1 VKARFLVLPE
11 AFLQA
16 TELVQ
21 FRAEVSHCQSV
32 RVIRLAG
39 RLEREQ
45 SPELVELCDEAPM
58 TLQLDVRDLVSAD
71 AVGFQTLGMLRR
83 RGIELVG
90 ASPYVAI
97 QLDFEQ
103 ANHARRL
110 LMNAGQSGCTT
121 TTKTDDT
128 TDREER

>member
-1 VKARFLVLPE
+1 M
-11 AFLQA
+11 QA
-16 TELVQ
+16 NNPVQ
-21 FRAEVSHCQSV
+21 FRAEVFRRESV

-45 SPELVELCDEAPM
+45 APGLVGLCDEAAE
-58 TLQLDVRDLVSAD
+58 TSQLDVRDLISAD

-103 ANHARRL
+103 ANHARKL
-110 LMNAGQSGCTT
+110 LMNAGQSGGTT
-121 TTKTDDT
+121 TTKIDDT

>member
-1 VKARFLVLPE
+1 
-11 AFLQA
+11 
-16 TELVQ
+16 VQ
-21 FRAEVSHCQSV
+21 FRAEVCNRESV

-45 SPELVELCDEAPM
+45 SPDLVGLCDEAPK

-71 AVGFQTLGMLRR
+71 AVGFHTLGMLRR

-103 ANHARRL
+103 ANHARKL
-110 LMNAGQSGCTT
+110 STNAGPSGKTT
-121 TTKTDDT
+121 ATQIDDT
-128 TDREER
+128 TEREER

>member
-1 VKARFLVLPE
+1 M
-11 AFLQA
+11 
-16 TELVQ
+16 Q
-21 FRAEVSHCQSV
+21 FRAEVCHRESV

-45 SPELVELCDEAPM
+45 SPGLVGLCDEAPK
-58 TLQLDVRDLVSAD
+58 TSQLDVRDLVSAD
-71 AVGFQTLGMLRR
+71 AVGFHTLGMLRR

-103 ANHARRL
+103 ANHVRELR
-110 LMNAGQSGCTT
+110 MNVDSSGNPTAT
-121 TTKTDDT
+121 GTDHT
-128 TDREER
+128 TDTEER

>member
-1 VKARFLVLPE
+1 MTHQQSALE
-11 AFLQA
+11 AFLQPP
-16 TELVQ
+16 EFVQ
-21 FRAEVSHCQSV
+21 FRAEVSDRESM

-45 SPELVELCDEAPM
+45 APGLVGLCDEAPK
-58 TLQLDVRDLVSAD
+58 TSQLDVRDLVSAD

-97 QLDFEQ
+97 QLDFER
-103 ANHARRL
+103 ANHARKL
-110 LMNAGQSGCTT
+110 LMNASPPGSTT
-121 TTKTDDT
+121 ATQIDDT

>member
-1 VKARFLVLPE
+1 MQSTSP
-11 AFLQA
+11 
-16 TELVQ
+16 VQ
-21 FRAEVSHCQSV
+21 FRAEVCDRESM

-45 SPELVELCDEAPM
+45 APGLVGLCDEVPK
-58 TLQLDVRDLVSAD
+58 TRQLDVGDLVSAD

-103 ANHARRL
+103 ANHARELR
-110 LMNAGQSGCTT
+110 MNGDPSGHPTARRT
-121 TTKTDDT
+121 GNT
-128 TDREER
+128 TDTEER